1 MDSLITYLKSKLNLN
16 DFTLI
21 KTASNKLVIFKCFSK
36 YTKCIYISVFDDFL
50 EIRVDKI
57 FDTKVFYP
65 GIERLLISKRIF
77 NNMDETLYYIQKNII
92 L

>member
-21 KTASNKLVIFKCFSK
+21 KTTSNKLVIFKCFSK
-36 YTKCIYISVFDDFL
+36 YTKCIYISVFDEFL
-50 EIRVDKI
+50 EIKIDKI

-65 GIERLLISKRIF
+65 GIERLLISKKIF
-77 NNMDETLYYIQKNII
+77 NNMDETLHYIQKNMIV
-92 L
+92 